1 MSTERY
7 MTDTMCLNVNVMQ
20 EPRAVH
26 KMTSA
31 SFYDLFYQ
39 DSEGQKS

>member
-1 MSTERY
+1 
-7 MTDTMCLNVNVMQ
+7 MTDTMENVMGKSK
-20 EPRAVH
+20 AMH

-39 DSEGQKS
+39 GLEGQKS

>member
-1 MSTERY
+1 
-7 MTDTMCLNVNVMQ
+7 MTDTIGNVMGKSKDM
-20 EPRAVH
+20 H

-39 DSEGQKS
+39 CLEGQKS